1 MDSTEDYKKKMRES
15 FGVFSWVTKAVVVV
29 RPSVAVLGAVL
40 LICCHKVF
48 VHKKAFVS
56 GSQEGVRFCVARS
69 CFFFPVFSHSCCWG
83 FCCSCCFS
91 CRTGGEGGAATFP
104 PFLTSI
110 QAPRPAFSFVGA
122 TSVTAVAAAA
132 AAAAAAGV
140 SFVVNITIY
149 LQFQPFA
156 TVSIRYPP
164 PPPPPTR
171 YRPYPSAYERRA
183 PLPPLTG
190 TSESMIPS
198 LLSSLSPLS
207 QYNHNNNSH
216 NNNNSSSHHDLDP
229 YIRPPPEYYER
240 RREVLLRMPNRRGDW
255 GE

>member
-1 MDSTEDYKKKMRES
+1 MNGGS
-15 FGVFSWVTKAVVVV
+15 
-29 RPSVAVLGAVL
+29 
-40 LICCHKVF
+40 
-48 VHKKAFVS
+48 S
-56 GSQEGVRFCVARS
+56 GSSGSFLQSSLLGGPNGYRNDSFRDSYREPLSSSSSLYYERNSNAYS
-69 CFFFPVFSHSCCWG
+69 SNNSSSHYHNSG
-83 FCCSCCFS
+83 SS
-91 CRTGGEGGAATFP
+91 NSGRRNNNNNNNTYIGLSRDLDREHSQNDP
-104 PFLTSI
+104 YYDS
-110 QAPRPAFSFVGA
+110 
-122 TSVTAVAAAA
+122 
-132 AAAAAAGV
+132 
-140 SFVVNITIY
+140 
-149 LQFQPFA
+149 
-156 TVSIRYPP
+156 YPP

-198 LLSSLSPLS
+198 LLSSLSPSLS

-216 NNNNSSSHHDLDP
+216 NNSSSSHHDLDP